1 MARIVDTVLVQDEG
15 FGKRADLEQTVP
27 VGGIPRQARD
37 LQPHHHTDPPKAD
50 FGHHTLKATALSRRR
65 AREPEI
71 LVDNDQLFGGPAE
84 RLSSPLEIILPR
96 GALAMLVHLME

>member
-1 MARIVDTVLVQDEG
+1 MRVSES
-15 FGKRADLEQTVP
+15 ADLEQTVP

-37 LQPHHHTDPPKAD
+37 LQPHHHTDPTKAD

-96 GALAMLVHLME
+96 GALAMLAHLME